1 MQFLHTVHGVFLN
14 NLFNKHRDLRLFS
27 MFLLVLKKML
37 FVLSLVLALKRQF
50 NGLIKGKS
58 QTNRYQ
64 KSNSLFQQLHDQS

>member
-1 MQFLHTVHGVFLN
+1 
-14 NLFNKHRDLRLFS
+14 
-27 MFLLVLKKML
+27 ML

-50 NGLIKGKS
+50 NGLINGKS